1 MSSNTLVIWVLVIVG
16 ASFVLITV
24 TVNDWF
30 IDIIPSVTVATT
42 LCIPTSLFA
51 GIPDILLFESNDNHD
66 GLVGTV
72 NVKLSLTSTSLAVN
86 I

>member
-30 IDIIPSVTVATT
+30 IDIIQSVTVATT
-42 LCIPTSLFA
+42 LCIHTSLIA
-51 GIPDILLFESNDNHD
+51 GITDILLFESND
-66 GLVGTV
+66 
-72 NVKLSLTSTSLAVN
+72 
-86 I
+86 